1 MTPGQEY
8 QEYKE
13 HRRAAIKA
21 VGKAVGNALGA
32 TLFAVEHD
40 LLY

>member
-21 VGKAVGNALGA
+21 VGNALGA